1 MKRFWIFAM
10 VGTVAALGVAAA
22 ATAAQAAPAP
32 KGQSTPFSY
41 NLDGKN
47 NPVKKGKRT
56 TNPDG
61 SWREEIPQGAGCVKV
76 REMSANREYREHTE
90 CPQSGNPS

>member
-1 MKRFWIFAM
+1 MKKFWIIAG
-10 VGTVAALGVAAA
+10 VGTFAALGLAAA
-22 ATAAQAAPAP
+22 AAAQAAPAQ
-32 KGQSTPFSY
+32 KVQATPFNY
-41 NLDGKN
+41 NLDSRN

-76 REMSANREYREHTE
+76 REMSASKEYREHTD
-90 CPQSGNPS
+90 CSQGGGS

>member
-1 MKRFWIFAM
+1 MKKFWIIAGIGMFAAF
-10 VGTVAALGVAAA
+10 GLAAA
-22 ATAAQAAPAP
+22 AAAQAAPAQ
-32 KGQSTPFSY
+32 KVQATPFNY
-41 NLDGKN
+41 NLDSRN

-76 REMSANREYREHTE
+76 REMSASKEYREHTD
-90 CPQSGNPS
+90 CSQGGGS